1 MFSHRVFNQSSSGFQ
16 SRLSIQSIIFKVLRL
31 QWNAFCTKVPPQL
44 RWKFTKNQLIENVE
58 RINHYLAIKGIV
70 KFWTTQS
77 RRVLKE
83 YRFMVHHPSKVI
95 DQILSNL
102 MNIQDK
108 FFDICSHNTQA
119 YETSAAIRAWNIP
132 FLQETM
138 TDRPTDGQ
146 TGSYGS

>member
-1 MFSHRVFNQSSSGFQ
+1 MECFLHKVSAPAEVE
-16 SRLSIQSIIFKVLRL
+16 IQI
-31 QWNAFCTKVPPQL
+31 
-44 RWKFTKNQLIENVE
+44 NQLIENIE

-95 DQILSNL
+95 DQILSNF

-108 FFDICSHNTQA
+108 FFDICSHNT
-119 YETSAAIRAWNIP
+119 
-132 FLQETM
+132 
-138 TDRPTDGQ
+138 
-146 TGSYGS
+146 